1 MLYVKEEVKTIELDN
16 DTITNSDYD
25 KAFDLLKDKDVSEVK
40 IKLKNGKVKTVKRE
54 NEANI
59 MKKYTIVDNDRPS
72 RKVIVTAEDENSAKD
87 KGASELK
94 THNIRVYQRKVK
106 EEDAT
111 MQFGKNPQD
120 TVFIG
125 ANGKPLNISTSDR
138 AVAIDTIR
146 KAIKNGAA
154 DSNVKLEELIVQ
166 LLDNGKNLTGLKLTT
181 KNEDLS
187 KSWNFS
193 DNKSKKDFDDIFGYY
208 AFETLGQISIKGK
221 K

>member
-1 MLYVKEEVKTIELDN
+1 MLYIKE
-16 DTITNSDYD
+16 S
-25 KAFDLLKDKDVSEVK
+25 LLED
-40 IKLKNGKVKTVKRE
+40 
-54 NEANI
+54 NI